1 MSYLPFENFKLATGH
16 EVYGY
21 MDMDG
26 YLYYALA
33 TEELIVTIHGNYID
47 NLVILPHG
55 DYQKL
60 ADQINALGN
69 LTAKVTDQGVEIS
82 YIPTHQSYATEADG
96 RTYKIIH
103 TKGNYT
109 KPVLE
114 PHGNIVSN
122 PELLEWLEEVAVSD

>member
-21 MDMDG
+21 MDSDA
-26 YLYYALA
+26 YIYYALV
-33 TEELIVTIHGNYID
+33 TEELIVTIHGNLID

-69 LTAKVTDQGVEIS
+69 LTAKVTDRGVEIS
-82 YIPTHQSYATEADG
+82 YTPVHQAHATEADG
-96 RTYKIIH
+96 KTYKIIH
-103 TKGNYT
+103 TQGNYT
-109 KPVLE
+109 KPLLE
-114 PHGNIVSN
+114 PHGYIVDN
-122 PELLEWLEEVAVSD
+122 PELLEWLEEVAVRD